1 MQTIKFSEVNLSR
14 RSFLIAAMVSL
25 FSPALHAQAQKWI
38 TQPAITDS
46 EIYLLDQDGKSW
58 RFFEDLIR
66 GRTVVINFIFTDCL
80 MVCPTQTAML
90 RELRKQ
96 LDRESQKVLFLS
108 LTVDP
113 IKNQPPQL
121 REFSRIHKL
130 TLGMDHDWLM
140 LTGSLPAMKLVLK
153 AFNADTPMPD
163 EHPDLLWIGNEPR
176 QRWTRTFSINSLE
189 TLLQLIHEV
198 QA

>member
-1 MQTIKFSEVNLSR
+1 
-14 RSFLIAAMVSL
+14 
-25 FSPALHAQAQKWI
+25 
-38 TQPAITDS
+38 
-46 EIYLLDQDGKSW
+46 
-58 RFFEDLIR
+58 
-66 GRTVVINFIFTDCL
+66 

-113 IKNQPPQL
+113 IKNQPQQL
-121 REFSRIHKL
+121 REFSRIHGL
-130 TLGMDHDWLM
+130 NLGINHDWLM

-153 AFNADTPMPD
+153 AFNADTPAPE

-176 QRWTRTFSINSLE
+176 QRWTRTFSINSPD